1 MAGRNCQKH
10 LFLEEILPLAI
21 SLGVVEKLTKEMA
34 SLGVRP
40 PDYFEGAVAAG
51 FYSDWRGFYKNSTT
65 VLSSSPSG
73 KSSWSGGS
81 GFSGGGSSGGSSGG
95 GFGGGGGG
103 SW

>member
-1 MAGRNCQKH
+1 MVG
-10 LFLEEILPLAI
+10 E
-21 SLGVVEKLTKEMA
+21 LTKEMA

-40 PDYFEGAVAAG
+40 PDYFEGVVAAG
-51 FYSDWRGFYKNSTT
+51 FYSDLRGFYESSATA
-65 VLSSSPSG
+65 LFSSPSG

-81 GFSGGGSSGGSSGG
+81 GFSGGGSSGGGSSGG